1 MRGGVREEEFEASRV
16 RCKRGG
22 VREEEASRVRCNEG
36 WSKGGGIRS
45 VEGTV

>member
-1 MRGGVREEEFEASRV
+1 MRGGVGEGSGE
-16 RCKRGG
+16 G
-22 VREEEASRVRCNEG
+22 CNEG